1 MKVHLD
7 SSKCQGHLRC
17 CEAAPEIFGF
27 DDEGFGKPVTEDG
40 SVPPGLEDAAT
51 LAENNCP
58 ERAIT
63 IKD

>member
-7 SSKCQGHLRC
+7 TTKSQGHLRC
-17 CEAAPEIFGF
+17 SEAAPQIFGF
-27 DDEGFGKPVTEDG
+27 DDDGLAVLLAEDG
-40 SVPPGLEDAAT
+40 VVPPGYEDAAK

-63 IKD
+63 TSD

>member
-17 CEAAPEIFGF
+17 YEAAPEIFGF
-27 DDEGFGKPVTEDG
+27 DDEGLGKLVTEDG
-40 SVPPGLEDAAT
+40 NVPPGLEEAAT
-51 LAENNCP
+51 VAENNCP

-63 IKD
+63 IKE